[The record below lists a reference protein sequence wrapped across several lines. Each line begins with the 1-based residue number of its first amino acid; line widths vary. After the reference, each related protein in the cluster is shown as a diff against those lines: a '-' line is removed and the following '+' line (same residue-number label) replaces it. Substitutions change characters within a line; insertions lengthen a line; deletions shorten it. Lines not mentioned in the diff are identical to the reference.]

1 MRKQSI
7 YAVAVASMLAAGAAM
22 GRHSNS
28 EKIDTHNTARTLQ
41 LLYASDSHIAHK
53 GSSAYT
59 KSDNSANYPSAQGT
73 RPVGQSR
80 KGISPMSPQAT
91 STWWVRNAT
100 GHWVRTSTTISLAG
114 LRIPAVPHPA
124 PPPTTIKSPPPQGS
138 DVSQPAH
145 TQPEVAQSAPAP
157 AQSAPPPA
165 PPAQPAGGVWAE
177 LRQCESGGNYG
188 DNTGNGY
195 YGAYQFS
202 LSTWYSLGETGLP
215 SNAPPAV
222 QDAAAQR
229 LQATAGWGQWPVC
242 SQQLGL

>member
-80 KGISPMSPQAT
+80 KRISSMSPQAT

-124 PPPTTIKSPPPQGS
+124 PPPPTTS
-138 DVSQPAH
+138 
-145 TQPEVAQSAPAP
+145 SAR
-157 AQSAPPPA
+157 
-165 PPAQPAGGVWAE
+165 V
-177 LRQCESGGNYG
+177 
-188 DNTGNGY
+188 
-195 YGAYQFS
+195 FS
-202 LSTWYSLGETGLP
+202 
-215 SNAPPAV
+215 
-222 QDAAAQR
+222 
-229 LQATAGWGQWPVC
+229 
-242 SQQLGL
+242 